1 VAIEIGL
8 RTLLLAQASITAL
21 APAQTVGGVSFD
33 AVFLDNAAE
42 GVKPPYVII
51 TQTGHDPY
59 KRLDGTGG
67 TLRKTEVDSSRRPV
81 TIHTSDSTEQ
91 AGHCGRPKW
100 TSTVTRATGLPQ
112 SRWPV
117 PWRRFSATTWGQRE
131 QATRL
136 TRFSGKMHGMTRS

>member
-1 VAIEIGL
+1 MAIEIGL

-67 TLRKTEVDSSRRPV
+67 TLRKTEVDIDCYASNRPAAMTLV
-81 TIHTSDSTEQ
+81 LLWVV
-91 AGHCGRPKW
+91 RK
-100 TSTVTRATGLPQ
+100 TSTG
-112 SRWPV
+112 
-117 PWRRFSATTWGQRE
+117 SAKWQ
-131 QATRL
+131 QVIQP
-136 TRFSGKMHGMTRS
+136 FRSVLMR

>member
-1 VAIEIGL
+1 MAIEIGL

-67 TLRKTEVDSSRRPV
+67 TLRKTEVDIDCYASNRPASITLAGAV
-81 TIHTSDSTEQ
+81 ETFLRDYVGAAGASDTINAVLWENARDDVILTGDGRDQRHYVRSLQFSIQHT
-91 AGHCGRPKW
+91 
-100 TSTVTRATGLPQ
+100 
-112 SRWPV
+112 
-117 PWRRFSATTWGQRE
+117 
-131 QATRL
+131 
-136 TRFSGKMHGMTRS
+136 